1 MQPDDRGTLLLMLTL
16 RGRRTLFSALLL
28 VTVTAAA
35 CSDGGTETAESTVG
49 SDTVPT
55 VSSSSSS
62 IPSPTAPSPT
72 TPPPTALS
80 PVPTRAPAPPRAVP
94 PFVASATWGGSDY
107 GVTLRVAPT
116 PSALRAGGFDDA
128 DLAWSEVLR
137 LAPDADTPGMREQFD
152 CHWTWARLLEPEKPT
167 WNLEPW
173 RPVVEADR
181 MLLEGCNPG
190 GPEV

>member
-1 MQPDDRGTLLLMLTL
+1 MLTL

-128 DLAWSEVLR
+128 DLAWAEVLR

-152 CHWTWARLLEPEKPT
+152 CHWTWARLLEPDKPT